1 MAILGI
7 DEIKE
12 ILPHSEPF
20 LMIDRIDKLE
30 VGKSATARK
39 AVSVNEW
46 YFMGHF
52 KNTKIMPGVLILEAV
67 AQTGAI
73 ALMTMEGMKGKLAYL
88 GKVKNAKF
96 MRKVVPGDVLIL
108 EANIE
113 NIVKNIGT
121 GKGRATVD
129 GELAV
134 ECSFMF
140 AISE

>member
-1 MAILGI
+1 
-7 DEIKE
+7 
-12 ILPHSEPF
+12 
-20 LMIDRIDKLE
+20 
-30 VGKSATARK
+30 
-39 AVSVNEW
+39 
-46 YFMGHF
+46 MGHF